1 MEEYIEIYT
10 ESTPNPETLK
20 FVTSKFILKGAV
32 VEFKTKELAAESP
45 IALMLFNMPFV
56 QSVFVA
62 GHVITITKKAEYE
75 WFEISPEIKTA
86 LRSFL
91 QSGELPFTKAFFDMQ
106 PGESQATQSEMKTVD
121 MQIVDLLEKYV
132 KPAVENDGGHIAF
145 KSFKDGIVTL
155 AMQGSCSGCPSASI
169 TLKSGIEGLL
179 KRMIPEVQE
188 VVAHEE

>member
-32 VEFKTKELAAESP
+32 VEFKNKELAAESP
-45 IALMLFNMPFV
+45 IALMLFEMPFV
-56 QSVFVA
+56 QSVFIA

-75 WFEISPEIKTA
+75 WFEISPEVKQS
-86 LRSFL
+86 LRTFL
-91 QSGELPFTKAFFDMQ
+91 QSEKLPFTQAFFDMQ
-106 PGESQATQSEMKTVD
+106 PGASSATPSEERTVD
-121 MQIVDLLEKYV
+121 AQIVDLLEKYV

-145 KSFKDGIVTL
+145 KSFKDGVVTL

-179 KRMIPEVQE
+179 KRMVPEVQE
-188 VVAHEE
+188 VVAYEE